1 MENPQ
6 KLKDGVVDERVLK
19 DIEKI
24 LKQMVKTKT
33 LTEEAFVYMALLINE
48 DCPKNA
54 AELVSLIGDFMT
66 DGMSYTD
73 DEAFKHC
80 DSIIKTILDQKLLKI
95 ENRDTIIAEK
105 LSNPVVINELKQAGT
120 NKIYREEEFLDP
132 FLESEKTTGNFNEEK
147 KGKWDKKFK
156 RATKEETKALD
167 ALDKKIEEFI
177 QHKKR
182 VPPPTIMHD
191 KLEVFKN
198 DIIIPSITL
207 IAGGKALLEGAA
219 LKLVQGRKYGL
230 VGRNGIGK
238 TTLINAISRKEID
251 KFPAN
256 LHILQVEQEVEADD
270 ISVLQHMLNCDVE
283 RERLLK
289 EQSEL

>member
-80 DSIIKTILDQKLLKI
+80 DSIIKTILD
-95 ENRDTIIAEK
+95 
-105 LSNPVVINELKQAGT
+105 
-120 NKIYREEEFLDP
+120 
-132 FLESEKTTGNFNEEK
+132 
-147 KGKWDKKFK
+147 
-156 RATKEETKALD
+156 
-167 ALDKKIEEFI
+167 
-177 QHKKR
+177 
-182 VPPPTIMHD
+182 
-191 KLEVFKN
+191 
-198 DIIIPSITL
+198 
-207 IAGGKALLEGAA
+207 
-219 LKLVQGRKYGL
+219 
-230 VGRNGIGK
+230 
-238 TTLINAISRKEID
+238 
-251 KFPAN
+251 
-256 LHILQVEQEVEADD
+256 
-270 ISVLQHMLNCDVE
+270 
-283 RERLLK
+283 
-289 EQSEL
+289 